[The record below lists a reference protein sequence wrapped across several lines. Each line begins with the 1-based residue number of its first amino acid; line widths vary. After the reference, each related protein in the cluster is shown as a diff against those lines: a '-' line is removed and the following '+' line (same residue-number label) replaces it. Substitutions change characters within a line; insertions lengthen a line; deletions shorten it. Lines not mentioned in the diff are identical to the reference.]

1 MGRMIENQSV
11 FLRWKTMSA
20 MVPTQGSLA
29 ASMISAAVVVIA
41 GCACIAA
48 AQAPDT
54 HVTGWPS
61 YNRTLSSERYAPFDQ
76 INSTNVSGLKQ
87 LCVYDLNIDS
97 SIQTGPIV
105 IDRTLYA
112 TTDKEIFAI
121 DADTCEQKWRVR
133 EEGPSIG
140 QRVNRGAAYHDG
152 RLFRGTE
159 EGDVLAYDAATGK
172 KLWTT
177 HLADPQKGE
186 SLPAAPIAWSGL
198 VFIGTAGS
206 DRYGVAGR
214 VYALEAQ
221 TGKVVW
227 ETYTVPTDA
236 PQPRNEKMQA
246 QARLTW
252 GNLDGVPITG
262 GGTWTTCT
270 LDPERGLLYV
280 PVGNPGPDFA
290 NQVRPGANLYTN
302 SILVLD
308 ARSGIYRNH
317 YSLVPADF
325 HDWDLA
331 AAPVLVTTKSG
342 ARVVAGAP
350 KDGLLHVYD
359 LTTDK
364 KLYATPITTREN
376 DAASLSTTPT
386 RFCPGVAGGSEWNGP
401 AFSPDTNLFYDG
413 TVDWCHSVTL
423 DLAELAKKPGQPWTG
438 TELAAQFGRKDPNWS
453 GWVTAT
459 DADTG
464 QIKWQFHATA
474 PVLSGVTP
482 TKGGLVFAGD
492 MDKHAYAFDA
502 ATGKVLW
509 RAELPGAP
517 GGGAIVYL
525 VEGKERVAFVA
536 GTRSAVFPVSPSSA
550 KIVIFGL

>member
-1 MGRMIENQSV
+1 
-11 FLRWKTMSA
+11 MSA
-20 MVPTQGSLA
+20 MVPTRGSLA

-140 QRVNRGAAYHDG
+140 QRVNRGAAYLDG

-186 SLPAAPIAWSGL
+186 SVPAAPIAWSGL

-342 ARVVAGAP
+342 KRVVAGAP

>member
-1 MGRMIENQSV
+1 
-11 FLRWKTMSA
+11 MSA

-140 QRVNRGAAYHDG
+140 QRVNRGAAYLDG

-246 QARLTW
+246 
-252 GNLDGVPITG
+252 
-262 GGTWTTCT
+262 
-270 LDPERGLLYV
+270 
-280 PVGNPGPDFA
+280 
-290 NQVRPGANLYTN
+290 
-302 SILVLD
+302 
-308 ARSGIYRNH
+308 
-317 YSLVPADF
+317 
-325 HDWDLA
+325 
-331 AAPVLVTTKSG
+331 
-342 ARVVAGAP
+342 
-350 KDGLLHVYD
+350 
-359 LTTDK
+359 
-364 KLYATPITTREN
+364 
-376 DAASLSTTPT
+376 
-386 RFCPGVAGGSEWNGP
+386 
-401 AFSPDTNLFYDG
+401 
-413 TVDWCHSVTL
+413 
-423 DLAELAKKPGQPWTG
+423 
-438 TELAAQFGRKDPNWS
+438 
-453 GWVTAT
+453 
-459 DADTG
+459 
-464 QIKWQFHATA
+464 
-474 PVLSGVTP
+474 
-482 TKGGLVFAGD
+482 
-492 MDKHAYAFDA
+492 
-502 ATGKVLW
+502 
-509 RAELPGAP
+509 
-517 GGGAIVYL
+517 
-525 VEGKERVAFVA
+525 
-536 GTRSAVFPVSPSSA
+536 
-550 KIVIFGL
+550 

>member
-20 MVPTQGSLA
+20 MVPTRSHRP
-29 ASMISAAVVVIA
+29 ASTIAAAVLVGV
-41 GCACIAA
+41 GGACIAA
-48 AQAPDT
+48 AQAPDALA
-54 HVTGWPS
+54 TGWPS
-61 YNRTLSSERYAPFDQ
+61 YNRTLSSERYVPFDQ
-76 INSTNVSGLKQ
+76 INSTNVSRLKQ
-87 LCVYDLNIDS
+87 LCVYDLNVDT

-121 DADTCEQKWRVR
+121 DAETCEQKWRVR

-140 QRVNRGAAYHDG
+140 QRVNRGAAYLDG

-159 EGDVLAYDAATGK
+159 EGDVLAYDAASGK
-172 KLWTT
+172 KLWST

-186 SLPAAPIAWSGL
+186 SVPAAPIAWSGL
-198 VFIGTAGS
+198 VFIGTAGG
-206 DRYGVAGR
+206 DRYGVTGR

-221 TGKVVW
+221 TGKAVW

-236 PQPRNEKMQA
+236 PQPRNERMQA
-246 QARLTW
+246 QAKLTW
-252 GNLDGVPITG
+252 GNANGVPIAG
-262 GGTWTTCT
+262 GGMWTTFT
-270 LDPERGLLYV
+270 LDSQRGLLYV

-438 TELAAQFGRKDPNWS
+438 TELAAQFGRKDFNWS

-464 QIKWQFHATA
+464 QIKWRFRATA

-502 ATGKVLW
+502 AAGRVLW

-536 GTRSAVFPVSPSSA
+536 GTWSAVFPVSPSSA

>member
-1 MGRMIENQSV
+1 MKAI
-11 FLRWKTMSA
+11 
-20 MVPTQGSLA
+20 VPTRGFRVASRIA
-29 ASMISAAVVVIA
+29 AALVVVV
-41 GCACIAA
+41 GGACVAA

-54 HVTGWPS
+54 LTTGWPN

-87 LCVYDLNIDS
+87 LCVYDLNIDA
-97 SIQTGPIV
+97 SIQTGLIV

-121 DADTCEQKWRVR
+121 DADSCEQKWRVR
-133 EEGPSIG
+133 EEGPSRG
-140 QRVNRGAAYHDG
+140 QRVNRGAAYLDG

-159 EGDVLAYDAATGK
+159 EGDVLAYDAETGK
-172 KLWTT
+172 KLWST

-186 SLPAAPIAWSGL
+186 SVPAAPIAWSGL

-206 DRYGVAGR
+206 DRYGVSGR
-214 VYALEAQ
+214 MYALETQ

-246 QARLTW
+246 QAKLTW
-252 GNLDGVPITG
+252 GNADGVPITG
-262 GGTWTTCT
+262 GGTWTTFT
-270 LDPERGLLYV
+270 LDSQRGLLYV

-308 ARSGIYRNH
+308 AKSGIYRNH

-331 AAPVLVTTKSG
+331 AAPVLVTTKG
-342 ARVVAGAP
+342 GKRVVAGAP

-376 DAASLSTTPT
+376 DVASLSTTPT
-386 RFCPGVAGGSEWNGP
+386 HFCPGAAGGTEWNGP
-401 AFSPDTNLFYDG
+401 AYSPDTNLFYDG
-413 TVDWCHSVTL
+413 TVDWCVTVTL
-423 DLAELAKKPGQPWTG
+423 DPAELAKNSGQSWTG
-438 TELAAQFGRKDPNWS
+438 TELAAQFGKKDFNWS

-464 QIKWQFHATA
+464 QIKWRFHANA

-502 ATGKVLW
+502 ATGSVLW

-517 GGGAIVYL
+517 GGGA
-525 VEGKERVAFVA
+525 
-536 GTRSAVFPVSPSSA
+536 
-550 KIVIFGL
+550 

>member
-1 MGRMIENQSV
+1 
-11 FLRWKTMSA
+11 MSA
-20 MVPTQGSLA
+20 MVPTRGSLA

-140 QRVNRGAAYHDG
+140 QRVNRGAAYLDG

-186 SLPAAPIAWSGL
+186 SVPAAPIAWSGL

-252 GNLDGVPITG
+252 GNLNGVPITG

-342 ARVVAGAP
+342 KRVVAGAP